1 MSDLQNEKREKNKR
15 AQRQRGNTK
24 GGESKRER
32 ERTHGRTT
40 TRVLLGEGGGG
51 GWVGPTH
58 SRAQSPSPCPR
69 LDQSRATVHTARRNH
84 HHVLP
89 TLSYDSSAAV
99 AASPSPVH
107 PRARERMREIA
118 A

>member
-1 MSDLQNEKREKNKR
+1 MKREKR
-15 AQRQRGNTK
+15 IRGRRDSVEIQK
-24 GGESKRER
+24 VASQSASESA
-32 ERTHGRTT
+32 RTD
-40 TRVLLGEGGGG
+40 EQQPAYSSGGG
-51 GWVGPTH
+51 GPTH

-69 LDQSRATVHTARRNH
+69 LDQSRATVRTARRNH

>member
-40 TRVLLGEGGGG
+40 TRVLLGGVGGA
-51 GWVGPTH
+51 H
-58 SRAQSPSPCPR
+58 AQSG
-69 LDQSRATVHTARRNH
+69 TVS
-84 HHVLP
+84 LP
-89 TLSYDSSAAV
+89 V
-99 AASPSPVH
+99 PP
-107 PRARERMREIA
+107 P
-118 A
+118 

>member
-40 TRVLLGEGGGG
+40 TRVLLGGGG
-51 GWVGPTH
+51 GPTH

-69 LDQSRATVHTARRNH
+69 LDQSRATVRTARRNH

>member
-40 TRVLLGEGGGG
+40 TRVLLGRGGGG
-51 GWVGPTH
+51 GVGPTH

-69 LDQSRATVHTARRNH
+69 LDQSRATVRTARRNH

>member
-1 MSDLQNEKREKNKR
+1 MKREKR
-15 AQRQRGNTK
+15 IRGRRDSVEIQK
-24 GGESKRER
+24 VASQSASESA
-32 ERTHGRTT
+32 RTDEQQPAYSS
-40 TRVLLGEGGGG
+40 GEGGGG
-51 GWVGPTH
+51 VGPTH

-69 LDQSRATVHTARRNH
+69 LDQSRATVRTARRNH